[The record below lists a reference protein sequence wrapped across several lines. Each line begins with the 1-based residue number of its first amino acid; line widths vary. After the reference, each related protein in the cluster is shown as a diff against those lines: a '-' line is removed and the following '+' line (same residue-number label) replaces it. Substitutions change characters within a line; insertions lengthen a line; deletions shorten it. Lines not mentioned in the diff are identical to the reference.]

1 MVNLTTLNMLVLVV
15 FIFKTC
21 EWSSDLS
28 LVSFPLFKKFEHWMN
43 FHLPVGMLH
52 PSRFSR
58 VRLCATP

>member
-1 MVNLTTLNMLVLVV
+1 MLVLVV

-43 FHLPVGMLH
+43 FHLPVGMLL